1 MDGDD
6 PRTTSYGVYISQL
19 IRFARAS
26 GQVIDFNNPNKMFK
40 LLNSFRKGTV
50 IINYVNR
57 FSKFYRRHSELV
69 SKYNVGLKTP
79 LLEVLFDGDLVYKFK
94 KIVGKT
100 YFLVQFNK
108 TVTRYKKISYSVD
121 ILRQIAC
128 MVVNPI
134 KVDNFASLFNCTTV
148 DRSSD

>member
-1 MDGDD
+1 M
-6 PRTTSYGVYISQL
+6 
-19 IRFARAS
+19 
-26 GQVIDFNNPNKMFK
+26 
-40 LLNSFRKGTV
+40 
-50 IINYVNR
+50 
-57 FSKFYRRHSELV
+57 

-100 YFLVQFNK
+100 YFLIQFNK